1 VVPHARLVCKN
12 FTKNHFLTLK
22 NLISFD
28 IIKNNQSDYFLEL
41 VTRMDEAS
49 LEWVL
54 RTRDWFAFNFSL
66 FSSLATLFI
75 TL

>member
-1 VVPHARLVCKN
+1 MKS
-12 FTKNHFLTLK
+12 
-22 NLISFD
+22 LIRFD

-41 VTRMDEAS
+41 VTRMEEAN

-54 RTRDWFAFNFSL
+54 RTRDWFAFSFSL
-66 FSSLATLFI
+66 FSSLVTLFI